1 MRFRNGLDLVCQVF
15 SYNLCCKHLAHAMLN
30 SLKSQSCRMILS
42 AEELEILEYLK
53 GYSGK
58 YVPMVEICRRA
69 GGRQRYSESP
79 QWARTLMQRLVD
91 SKMVEVNERGHY
103 RVQAQNKTV
112 TVASGPAASTEASAV
127 VAEDFFP
134 GAAPA
139 PSSDVIVDEN
149 YFAPPETDADKQWV
163 SPHIA
168 EILKK
173 SGKKFGSKP
182 SGE

>member
-1 MRFRNGLDLVCQVF
+1 
-15 SYNLCCKHLAHAMLN
+15 
-30 SLKSQSCRMILS
+30 MILS

-53 GYSGK
+53 GYCGK

-91 SKMVEVNERGHY
+91 AKMVEVNERGHY
-103 RVQAQNKTV
+103 RVPSQNKTEAPASV
-112 TVASGPAASTEASAV
+112 PVASPEAAAL
-127 VAEDFFP
+127 VAEDYFP

-139 PSSDVIVDEN
+139 SSSNLIVDEN
-149 YFAPPETDADKQWV
+149 YFAPDETDEGKQWV